1 MHDVSNANAVPLVT
15 CVLRRCV
22 PLCGP
27 VPCVI
32 HCNASA
38 MQESANDMLTYFFD
52 LHHCTRHTTRGTR
65 HTTHDARR
73 TVHKN
78 TTLVPVGGNNQE
90 GKIDEFPIKSNG
102 RDKVLFFAT
111 EYASFHAIVA
121 QLRIKSK
128 SGFQVAQ
135 PAVRLPMHRALWFC
149 AEPDE
154 KDAFAVS
161 LLRLYRAWGCC
172 PPLMLERDFL

>member
-1 MHDVSNANAVPLVT
+1 MPPRCKNPQTICLHTFLT
-15 CVLRRCV
+15 CTIVR
-22 PLCGP
+22 
-27 VPCVI
+27 
-32 HCNASA
+32 
-38 MQESANDMLTYFFD
+38 D
-52 LHHCTRHTTRGTR
+52 TRHAAHGTR
-65 HTTHDARR
+65 HTTHDALSTKTRR
-73 TVHKN
+73 WC
-78 TTLVPVGGNNQE
+78 PVGGNNQE